1 MITFSSICLN
11 LAYQYRGLLYQH
23 DIIYSFDCLSVY
35 SVFFNKMFITYCLDK
50 LCIFILLFSVE
61 NPLKNH
67 GKKSSYQFAF
77 WGLLSVYIAFLFF
90 KAELIFFFWKLSL
103 GYSDVFRGFQW
114 VFNNFCELWWCLC
127 LLFLFVTVFI
137 LLRCWSLL
145 LEALFAV
152 ISNCFLL
159 FRAYITLVYLCRFHG
174 FYFVT

>member
-35 SVFFNKMFITYCLDK
+35 SVFFNKMFITYFLDK

-90 KAELIFFFWKLSL
+90 KAELIFFSESYHWVIQMFLGVFNGFSTIFVNCGDVCVYCFCLSL
-103 GYSDVFRGFQW
+103 FLYCFVADHWSLR
-114 VFNNFCELWWCLC
+114 LC
-127 LLFLFVTVFI
+127 L
-137 LLRCWSLL
+137 R
-145 LEALFAV
+145 
-152 ISNCFLL
+152 
-159 FRAYITLVYLCRFHG
+159 
-174 FYFVT
+174 

>member
-23 DIIYSFDCLSVY
+23 DIIYSFDCLSGY

-77 WGLLSVYIAFLFF
+77 RGLLSVYIAFLFF
-90 KAELIFFFWKLSL
+90 KAELIFFF
-103 GYSDVFRGFQW
+103 
-114 VFNNFCELWWCLC
+114 
-127 LLFLFVTVFI
+127 
-137 LLRCWSLL
+137 
-145 LEALFAV
+145 
-152 ISNCFLL
+152 
-159 FRAYITLVYLCRFHG
+159 
-174 FYFVT
+174 